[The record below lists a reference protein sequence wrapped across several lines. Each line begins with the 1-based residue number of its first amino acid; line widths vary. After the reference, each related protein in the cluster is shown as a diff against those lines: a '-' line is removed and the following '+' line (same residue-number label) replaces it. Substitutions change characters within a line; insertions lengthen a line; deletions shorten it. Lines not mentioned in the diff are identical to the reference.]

1 MYWRYVNSQAEKV
14 SSGLWASYWTGH
26 TGCKARKRR
35 GRRTGRRTMTTFL
48 WFQRYDQ
55 NPEVIFN
62 EPEVGNALCPPSAQ
76 LCTCYKHHFPTFERI
91 HKDWL
96 VVTDIVKGNKA
107 SQDVRGKHCT
117 WLDPREAL
125 LPWDNK
131 SERCHPWLRRRKI
144 PSEASPRL
152 PIMVTHS
159 PKHCIGVKQYSV
171 TKTTPIITLRERL
184 LKIVDQLHEG
194 AAPPIGQAL

>member
-1 MYWRYVNSQAEKV
+1 MII
-14 SSGLWASYWTGH
+14 
-26 TGCKARKRR
+26 
-35 GRRTGRRTMTTFL
+35 FL

-55 NPEVIFN
+55 NIGFFS
-62 EPEVGNALCPPSAQ
+62 EPEVGNALCPPSGQ
-76 LCTCYKHHFPTFERI
+76 LCTCYKHDFPTFERA
-91 HKDWL
+91 HKEWL

-107 SQDVRGKHCT
+107 REDVRAKHCT
-117 WLDPREAL
+117 WLGPREAL

-131 SERCHPWLRRRKI
+131 WARCHPWLRRRKI

-152 PIMVTHS
+152 PIMVTHL

-171 TKTTPIITLRERL
+171 TKTTPITTLWERL